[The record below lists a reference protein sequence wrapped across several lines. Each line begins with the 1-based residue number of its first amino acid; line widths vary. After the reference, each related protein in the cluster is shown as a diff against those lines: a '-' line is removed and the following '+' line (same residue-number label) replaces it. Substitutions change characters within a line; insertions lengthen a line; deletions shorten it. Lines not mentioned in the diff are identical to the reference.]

1 MPCDTLAEFRDLA
14 SYRKSFNGDLMMAK
28 SRPQKFYFFESFPF
42 ETTKG
47 PLLVLGKID
56 KTLLDELKKLGKT
69 IKAKGLCSFKENVVK
84 LTVTDGKIDDT
95 QIKKA
100 LAHAQVR
107 REATINTGDAD
118 RPEHKF
124 KDKEKGPTLAEPSE
138 KFVKAR
144 AELQKLMDK
153 SDAQAWNDRDM
164 KRASDAEDKI
174 TEVERFIRQVD
185 AAITEADG
193 PTRLLANQL
202 NVQAKDPR
210 AALYK
215 AEFDATRKLLARQA
229 TLVKEA
235 EKEVADLRRRL
246 IPLKLLHKEL
256 ALSGR
261 VVELRVRSAMLKY
274 SVHGDKT
281 KTLHNTKDVL
291 KALGADLLKLAAA
304 SKETASKFLNAEL
317 EKEAVARAVSIAQKE
332 CPWTEVQTD
341 GRWGPLSTL
350 VVFVG
355 KPAASQGWNFVDKPD
370 IAGDALKTLAAAL
383 DEFGDGKLSPNDLK
397 GKIEKVMLELAEHVK
412 GTKPKAPMI
421 RSARVTLLREGG
433 RWASVSH
440 YPDRSAVPPG
450 WNLRGKPVRLKAD
463 APVVTAPACSA
474 V

>member
-14 SYRKSFNGDLMMAK
+14 TYRKSFNGDLMMAK
-28 SRPQKFYFFESFPF
+28 SRPQKFYYFESFPF
-42 ETTKG
+42 EATKG

-69 IKAKGLCSFKENVVK
+69 IKAKGLCSFKDNVVE
-84 LTVTDGKIDDT
+84 LTVTDGKIDDA

-153 SDAQAWNDRDM
+153 SDAQGWNDRDM
-164 KRASDAEDKI
+164 KRGSDAEDKI

-185 AAITEADG
+185 AAITEAEG

-202 NVQAKDPR
+202 NVEAKDPR

-246 IPLKLLHKEL
+246 ISLKLLAKDF
-256 ALSGR
+256 ALRER
-261 VVELRVRSAMLKY
+261 VVELRLRSATLKY
-274 SVHGDKT
+274 SLHADKT
-281 KTLHNTKDVL
+281 KTLHNEKDVQ
-291 KALGADLLKLAAA
+291 KALGAEVLKLAGA
-304 SKETASKFLNAEL
+304 SKETASKFLNPEL
-317 EKEAVARAVSIAQKE
+317 EKEAVARAIAVAQKE
-332 CPWTEVQTD
+332 CPWTEIQTD
-341 GRWGPLSTL
+341 GRWGPLAAM

-370 IAGDALKTLAAAL
+370 LAADAMKVVADL
-383 DEFGDGKLSPNDLK
+383 LGEFRDGKFSPSDLK
-397 GKIEKVMLELAEHVK
+397 SKIDAAMVELDQQVK
-412 GTKPKAPMI
+412 GTKPKAAMI
-421 RSARVTLLREGG
+421 RSARVTLAREGG

-450 WNLRGKPVRLKAD
+450 WNLKGKPVRLKAD